1 MASRTNLF
9 WIFFLHQLH
18 SCKRF
23 EEYAT
28 RCQIENDR
36 EIKRNPQPSLEMQ
49 PFLGKVHF
57 KCCFPCYSFH
67 HWICFVFLSSYS
79 MLTSNVWMSPW
90 VILSRRYWRTT
101 YLYHQRKEQVVAGL
115 FGETGSMWAQ
125 RGCQFSTWR
134 LTWVTQPCERTLD
147 SSVFHTSSQSLLRE
161 PSRWSQGSASQPR
174 ITGAA

>member
-49 PFLGKVHF
+49 PLYEKFTLNVVSHVIPF
-57 KCCFPCYSFH
+57 IIEYVLYSFLPIQGWRLTCGCRLEWSCH
-67 HWICFVFLSSYS
+67 GDIGEQHICIINPC
-79 MLTSNVWMSPW
+79 T
-90 VILSRRYWRTT
+90 
-101 YLYHQRKEQVVAGL
+101 RKEQVVAGL

-125 RGCQFSTWR
+125 WGWQFSTWW
-134 LTWVTQPCERTLD
+134 LTWKTQW
-147 SSVFHTSSQSLLRE
+147 SSWLGWLSHVRE
-161 PSRWSQGSASQPR
+161 L
-174 ITGAA
+174 